1 MSNRLV
7 IIPTYNEIENI
18 TQIISAVFGL
28 LGVVFL
34 FRIIGVGDEEIKMAA
49 SMGDYGVVSPLV
61 SVAIAILFV
70 TVAVTIV
77 FSLINLA
84 SSPQK
89 LKKSLLFIVC
99 FIVVIGL
106 AFTISSGVETP
117 LKDGEIL
124 SANGSRWVEAG
135 IRMFYILAALA
146 IGSMMFFGGKKL
158 INK

>member
-1 MSNRLV
+1 M
-7 IIPTYNEIENI
+7 NI
-18 TQIISAVFGL
+18 QTIVKIISAVFGL

-106 AFTISSGVETP
+106 AFMISSGVETP

>member
-1 MSNRLV
+1 M
-7 IIPTYNEIENI
+7 NI
-18 TQIISAVFGL
+18 QTIVKIISAVFGL

-70 TVAVTIV
+70 TVAVTVV

-106 AFTISSGVETP
+106 AFAISSGVETP

-124 SANGSRWVEAG
+124 SASGSRWVEAG

-146 IGSMMFFGGKKL
+146 IGSMIFFGGKKL

>member
-1 MSNRLV
+1 M
-7 IIPTYNEIENI
+7 NI
-18 TQIISAVFGL
+18 QTIVKIISAVFGL

>member
-1 MSNRLV
+1 M
-7 IIPTYNEIENI
+7 NI
-18 TQIISAVFGL
+18 QTIVKIISAVFGL

-49 SMGDYGVVSPLV
+49 SVGDYGVVSPLV

-70 TVAVTIV
+70 TIAVTVV

-106 AFTISSGVETP
+106 AFAISSGVETP

-124 SANGSRWVEAG
+124 SASGSRWVEAG

-146 IGSMMFFGGKKL
+146 IGSMIFFGGKKL

>member
-1 MSNRLV
+1 M
-7 IIPTYNEIENI
+7 NI
-18 TQIISAVFGL
+18 QTIVKIISAVFGL

-34 FRIIGVGDEEIKMAA
+34 FRIIGVGHEEIKMAA

>member
-1 MSNRLV
+1 M
-7 IIPTYNEIENI
+7 NI
-18 TQIISAVFGL
+18 QTIVKIISAVFGL

-70 TVAVTIV
+70 TVAVTVV

-106 AFTISSGVETP
+106 AFAISSGVETP
-117 LKDGEIL
+117 LKDGNIL
-124 SANGSRWVEAG
+124 SASGSRWVEAG
-135 IRMFYILAALA
+135 IRMFYILALLA

>member
-1 MSNRLV
+1 M
-7 IIPTYNEIENI
+7 NI
-18 TQIISAVFGL
+18 QTIVKIISAVFGL

-61 SVAIAILFV
+61 SVAIAILIV
-70 TVAVTIV
+70 TLAVTIV

-124 SANGSRWVEAG
+124 SASGSRWVEAG

>member
-1 MSNRLV
+1 M
-7 IIPTYNEIENI
+7 NI
-18 TQIISAVFGL
+18 QTIVKIISAVFGL

-70 TVAVTIV
+70 TIAVTVV

-106 AFTISSGVETP
+106 AFAISSGVETP

-124 SANGSRWVEAG
+124 SASGSRWVEAG

>member
-1 MSNRLV
+1 M
-7 IIPTYNEIENI
+7 NI
-18 TQIISAVFGL
+18 QTIVKIISAVFGL

-49 SMGDYGVVSPLV
+49 SIGDYGVVSPLV
-61 SVAIAILFV
+61 SVAITILFV
-70 TVAVTIV
+70 TVAVTVV

-89 LKKSLLFIVC
+89 LKKSLLFILC

-124 SANGSRWVEAG
+124 SASGSRWVEAG

-146 IGSMMFFGGKKL
+146 IGSMIFFGGKKL